1 MGSYT
6 LSQAT
11 SQWKKGNC
19 TLQNRNDT
27 VSIKCSKKSFFLWDK
42 NHNNVSNKFIKYYR
56 NFKKNDKFKMIFDF
70 KENEFTIY
78 CNKHKA
84 GTLPL
89 NTKQVIPALTLFHPG
104 NQFKITNW
112 RF

>member
-1 MGSYT
+1 
-6 LSQAT
+6 
-11 SQWKKGNC
+11 
-19 TLQNRNDT
+19 
-27 VSIKCSKKSFFLWDK
+27 
-42 NHNNVSNKFIKYYR
+42 
-56 NFKKNDKFKMIFDF
+56 MIFDF